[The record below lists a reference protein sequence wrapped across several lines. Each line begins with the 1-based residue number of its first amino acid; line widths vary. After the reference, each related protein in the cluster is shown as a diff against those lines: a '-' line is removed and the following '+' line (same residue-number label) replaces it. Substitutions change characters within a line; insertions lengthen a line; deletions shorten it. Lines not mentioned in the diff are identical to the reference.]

1 MIKTHITEERSTYIS
16 SDEETRM
23 IKQPNVFPLTNKMR
37 IFEEDCG
44 FTSSQSADL
53 ELLMKIIDKD
63 LKFQLNQKSFVRQN
77 LKRQILQ
84 VFTKIS
90 E

>member
-1 MIKTHITEERSTYIS
+1 MIKTHITEEKSTYIS
-16 SDEETRM
+16 SDEENLM

-37 IFEEDCG
+37 GFDEDCEMV
-44 FTSSQSADL
+44 SAEMDL

-63 LKFQLNQKSFVRQN
+63 LKFQLNQKSFVKQN
-77 LKRQILQ
+77 LKRQILN